1 MAAPADTGSSGPLA
15 IDLPAQGLDFTGH
28 ERADRGARRENA
40 ASHLRRPSRPP
51 AHVHSQDCRCVQSRI
66 RDGAAD
72 QGCIGTDG
80 LACGGAVEAHVR
92 FGEFST
98 DSLQV
103 TQRADLV
110 DTHKSAVAD
119 HVAGKVGQP
128 SFDRSLVCHPNEP
141 PEGRDEKNNYGGSR
155 GKGWAGS
162 AQATT

>member
-1 MAAPADTGSSGPLA
+1 VQRIKAVLAPM
-15 IDLPAQGLDFTGH
+15 
-28 ERADRGARRENA
+28 E
-40 ASHLRRPSRPP
+40 
-51 AHVHSQDCRCVQSRI
+51 
-66 RDGAAD
+66 
-72 QGCIGTDG
+72 

-110 DTHKSAVAD
+110 NTHKSAVGNR
-119 HVAGKVGQP
+119 VAGKDCRKP

-141 PEGRDEKNNYGGSR
+141 PEGRDEKNSYGGSR